1 MNSINDGFEHGKP
14 LGRQADAGSDDDT
27 IIGLQSQQ
35 TLDCRTSV
43 FIRPDEANLALP
55 STFSELLQRNRSAGV
70 NLLGVHAG
78 WQSRIGIVK

>member
-27 IIGLQSQQ
+27 IIGLRSQQ
-35 TLDCRTSV
+35 TLDCRTSA

-55 STFSELLQRNRSAGV
+55 STFRELLQRNREFC
-70 NLLGVHAG
+70 
-78 WQSRIGIVK
+78 SRYRHYTGISRAEPLAS